1 MSPGRF
7 RGLIGDGTIVA
18 VAERGMVDAL
28 ESPCVGNGV
37 ACRLPRGLTS
47 AVDSGGVD
55 CIERDALVAG
65 SINVVVLVF
74 DVVSRVLGNFA
85 ARATPGP
92 LTVAR

>member
-1 MSPGRF
+1 MVYSCFFPVEVTSSVSPGRF

-28 ESPCVGNGV
+28 EAPCVGNGV

-65 SINVVVLVF
+65 SNKCQSISV
-74 DVVSRVLGNFA
+74 
-85 ARATPGP
+85 
-92 LTVAR
+92 